1 MLLQCALP
9 SPWYMM
15 IFACPDTLRELIYEL
30 KLSALNKISTVPPC
44 QNAQPIRKFTVYS
57 VYA

>member
-1 MLLQCALP
+1 MV
-9 SPWYMM
+9 
-15 IFACPDTLRELIYEL
+15 IFVCPDTLRELIYAL
-30 KLSALNKISTVPPC
+30 KLSALNKISAVPPC